1 MDFSIQDQDGNELEI
16 TLGSDVYLMDGA
28 SGSDSNLA
36 WSELSEAAQE
46 KLYELSDQY
55 AETLEFVKAEAA
67 KQLDTLLEDEDLDE
81 DDLLD
86 GDEPL
91 DLDQ

>member
-1 MDFSIQDQDGNELEI
+1 MDISIQDQDGNELEI

-46 KLYELSDQY
+46 KLYELSDQC
-55 AETLEFVKAEAA
+55 AETVEAVKAEAA
-67 KQLDTLLEDEDLDE
+67 KHLDDLLEDEDLDAS
-81 DDLLD
+81 DLLD
-86 GDEPL
+86 EDESFNV
-91 DLDQ
+91 DE